1 MSGPE
6 CSRAIV
12 KGLVIYLIVRNLL
25 GVVSSISGQLTH
37 SGLMPNLGYSGGVVG
52 GFLIRQS
59 LISLGL

>member
-12 KGLVIYLIVRNLL
+12 KGLVINLVVITLL
-25 GVVSSISGQLTH
+25 GVVPSSSGQLTH

-59 LISLGL
+59 LVSLGL